1 MKQRNIPGLGAFME
15 SFFVTLPILGI
26 INFWAII
33 TVLYANVQPYLLQH
47 APWMNLWIFVGLLT
61 LIGITGMIIV
71 YKFVLSSVWSFR
83 GKQMLD
89 KDNLALGTSNKRLD
103 EIKKELGELKKEI
116 VELRKELKR

>member
-1 MKQRNIPGLGAFME
+1 MRQKNIPGLGAFME

-47 APWMNLWIFVGLLT
+47 APWMNLWIFVGFLT
-61 LIGITGMIIV
+61 LIGITGMFIV

-83 GKQMLD
+83 GKQMFDREKIKAEIEGTQLD
-89 KDNLALGTSNKRLD
+89 GV
-103 EIKKELGELKKEI
+103 KKELAALREEI
-116 VELRKELKR
+116 SELRKELKK